1 MWNGRFTSSPRAAW
15 KVNRFLCYGIGSAVV
30 AEITIY
36 LLGLFLAHERLE
48 NLLAV
53 FCFLGE
59 IAHFLEF
66 SSTAD
71 SAEPNHL
78 RLLLPFGG
86 EVFSVVFQKAACWI
100 FWDFRHLNGGFLTI
114 RKQREKQFPGSRAAN
129 LCEREKVGTF
139 AHDYSKG
146 GKDGEGINVS

>member
-1 MWNGRFTSSPRAAW
+1 MRRLLTPPQSRLTLKVAGPAGCGTGVSPVRREQPERLI
-15 KVNRFLCYGIGSAVV
+15 VFYGIGSAVV

-71 SAEPNHL
+71 SAEQNHL
-78 RLLLPFGG
+78 RLLLPFGV
-86 EVFSVVFQKAACWI
+86 EVFSVATGKKISRFKSSQSVC
-100 FWDFRHLNGGFLTI
+100 T
-114 RKQREKQFPGSRAAN
+114 RKGWNVWPRLFERRER
-129 LCEREKVGTF
+129 RRR
-139 AHDYSKG
+139 D
-146 GKDGEGINVS
+146 